1 MNDDEIWNLMAK
13 KLSGEASPEDML
25 ALEKAL
31 RLNPDLHYSLQ
42 AMQDM
47 WISRPQPE
55 KELAEK
61 ALQAH
66 LERLR
71 SLSIDLEPPTAVESF
86 SGVFPEPTRRHSRHK
101 LIVFSILGL
110 LLAIPGVYFLKTN
123 RPDAALPGVRK
134 STCEVVTRNGSKTN
148 LLLPDGTTVWL
159 NAGSRLT
166 YDSLYGNELREV
178 TLSGEGFFDVVKNP
192 QKPFIIHTGKIN
204 IRVLGT
210 IFNVKS
216 YPEEKTI
223 ETSLIRG
230 SIEVSFADS
239 SSKRIILLPNQKLI
253 FKKEEMAQNKTAGH
267 TETAPDA
274 GLIKI
279 DRLNPTGSDNSI
291 AETGWMQNRL
301 IFNDISFKQLAIEM
315 ERKYGVSISLMDEG
329 LDTLHF
335 TGSFQNESVLKA
347 LDALRLTSEKSPD
360 FTYRMEGDK
369 VLVYNLSNDHSIQ
382 RK

>member
-1 MNDDEIWNLMAK
+1 MNEDEIWNLMAK
-13 KLSGEASPEDML
+13 KLSGEASPEDL
-25 ALEKAL
+25 FALEKTL

-47 WISRPQPE
+47 WTSRPQPE

-71 SLSIDLEPPTAVESF
+71 SLSIDLEPPAAGHF
-86 SGVFPEPTRRHSRHK
+86 SGVFPESNRRLSSNK

-110 LLAIPGVYFLKTN
+110 LLTIPGVYLLKTN
-123 RPDAALPGVRK
+123 RPIAVPAIVRK

-166 YDSLYGNELREV
+166 YDSLYGNEPREV

-223 ETSLIRG
+223 ETSLIQG
-230 SIEVSFADS
+230 SIEVSFSDS
-239 SSKRIILLPNQKLI
+239 SSKRIIN
-253 FKKEEMAQNKTAGH
+253 GRV
-267 TETAPDA
+267 
-274 GLIKI
+274 G
-279 DRLNPTGSDNSI
+279 R
-291 AETGWMQNRL
+291 
-301 IFNDISFKQLAIEM
+301 
-315 ERKYGVSISLMDEG
+315 
-329 LDTLHF
+329 
-335 TGSFQNESVLKA
+335 
-347 LDALRLTSEKSPD
+347 
-360 FTYRMEGDK
+360 
-369 VLVYNLSNDHSIQ
+369 
-382 RK
+382 

>member
-1 MNDDEIWNLMAK
+1 MHNDEIWNLMAK
-13 KLSGEASPEDML
+13 KLSGEASPEDL
-25 ALEKAL
+25 SALEKAL
-31 RLNPDLHYSLQ
+31 RLNPELHYSLQ

-47 WISRPQPE
+47 WKSRPQPE

-71 SLSIDLEPPTAVESF
+71 SLSIHLAPQAAGQPAE
-86 SGVFPEPTRRHSRHK
+86 VFPESGRRHSRRK
-101 LIVFSILGL
+101 LLVFAALIL
-110 LLAIPGVYFLKTN
+110 LLIIPGVYFLKTN
-123 RPDAALPGVRK
+123 RSDAVQAGVRK
-134 STCEVVTRNGSKTN
+134 SISEVVTRNGSKTN

-166 YDSLYGNELREV
+166 YDSSYGNDLREV
-178 TLSGEGFFDVVKNP
+178 TLSGEGYFDVVRNP
-192 QKPFIIHTGKIN
+192 QKPFIIHTGRIN

-210 IFNVKS
+210 VFNVKS

-230 SIEVSFADS
+230 SIEVSFSDS
-239 SSKRIILLPNQKLI
+239 SSKKIILLPNQKLI
-253 FKKEEMAQNKTAGH
+253 LKKEETEGNKPAGV
-267 TETAPDA
+267 TEKAPDA

-279 DRLNPTGSDNSI
+279 DRLNPTGSDSSI
-291 AETGWMQNRL
+291 AETAWIQNRL
-301 IFNDISFKQLAIEM
+301 TFNDISFKDLAIEM
-315 ERKYGVSISLMDEG
+315 ERKYGVSISLMSEG

-335 TGSFQNESVLKA
+335 TGSFQNEPVLKA
-347 LDALRLTSEKSPD
+347 LDALRLTSEKSPG